1 MSKISKLLTSFNII
15 LFVLTN
21 VSDNTLIVLLVI
33 SLSTSASARGN
44 IYAKPTFKIINKNNP
59 ENIIDTGF
67 VINNFIK
74 SAEGSKLLWSNE

>member
-1 MSKISKLLTSFNII
+1 MLTQRIDKM
-15 LFVLTN
+15 V
-21 VSDNTLIVLLVI
+21 
-33 SLSTSASARGN
+33 
-44 IYAKPTFKIINKNNP
+44 NKNNP